1 MTSSPSQIYNTNTDM
16 SPTHTLHFPLTYRCP
31 LCHAP
36 LHQEGNSLKCEERH
50 TFDYAKEGYVHLL
63 PVQQKHSRAPG
74 DDKHMVQARRHF
86 LEAGYYDCLKEHLQQ
101 LISGI
106 QPRRLLDIGCGEGFF
121 TQSMAQASTDEME
134 IEGVSIESWLMDTY
148 GLDISKNAIR
158 AAARK
163 HKDVAFCIASYKQ
176 LPFQDH
182 SLDVITRI
190 YAPSDDDE
198 LHRVLNDSG
207 RLIIV
212 TPGPDHLL
220 SLRQRIYD
228 EVRPHQE
235 QQKIPTGFQ
244 LKDTQRIR
252 QTLELNASNMLN
264 LLEMTPFGWHAS
276 EAVKTSFVEENMHSV
291 EVDFI
296 VSVYQR
302 VRH

>member
-1 MTSSPSQIYNTNTDM
+1 MPL
-16 SPTHTLHFPLTYRCP
+16 THALHFPLAYCCP

-50 TFDYAKEGYVHLL
+50 TFDYAKEGYIHLL

-74 DDKHMVQARRHF
+74 DDKRMVQARRRF

-121 TQSMAQASTDEME
+121 TQSMVQASTNEME
-134 IEGVSIESWLMDTY
+134 IAGVPIESWPMDTY

-158 AAARK
+158 TAAKK
-163 HKDVAFCIASYKQ
+163 HKGVAFCIASYKQ
-176 LPFQDH
+176 LPFQDQ
-182 SLDVITRI
+182 SLDMITRI

-207 RLIIV
+207 QLIIV

-220 SLRQRIYD
+220 SLRQHIYD

-252 QTLELNASNMLN
+252 QTLQLNATNVLA
-264 LLEMTPFGWHAS
+264 LLEMTPFGWHAT
-276 EAVKTSFVEENMHSV
+276 EAMKISLAEHNTHSV
-291 EVDFI
+291 DADFI
-296 VSVYQR
+296 VNVYQR
-302 VRH
+302 VKN

>member
-16 SPTHTLHFPLTYRCP
+16 SPTHALHFPLAYRCP

-36 LHQEGNSLKCEERH
+36 LHQEENSLKCEERH

-74 DDKHMVQARRHF
+74 DDKQMVQARRRF
-86 LEAGYYDCLKEHLQQ
+86 LEAGYYDCLKEHMQQ
-101 LISGI
+101 LIRNI
-106 QPRRLLDIGCGEGFF
+106 QPQRLLDIGCGEGFF
-121 TQSMAQASTDEME
+121 TQSMAHASTPTAE
-134 IEGVSIESWLMDTY
+134 IEGTPTRHWPMDTY

-158 AAARK
+158 AAAKK

-176 LPFQDH
+176 LPFLDQ

-190 YAPSDDDE
+190 YAPSDDTE

-207 RLIIV
+207 KLIIV

-244 LKDTQRIR
+244 LEDTQRIN
-252 QTLELNASNMLN
+252 QTLQLDAANVLD

-276 EAVKTSFVEENMHSV
+276 EALKTSLAEQNTHSV
-291 EVDFI
+291 DVDFI
-296 VSVYQR
+296 VNVYRR
-302 VRH
+302 VKN